1 MRKINLISG
10 PRNISTAMMYSFAQR
25 SDTRVI
31 DEPFYAV
38 YFRKSGVVHPGR
50 EEILKAQPQTE
61 DEVFASLDALA
72 TSPLL
77 FIKNMAHHIE
87 VLNNPRLDSFS
98 NIFLIR
104 NPMQII
110 ASYSEVIEKP
120 IMRDIGLEYQHELF
134 ERLTASNQEPA
145 VIDSGLLLENPTHV
159 MKELCTHININFEE
173 SMMQWPSGPKPY
185 DGVWA
190 PYWYKNVHNSTGFV
204 RQSTSSR
211 KLRSDFSDLYE
222 QARFYYEKL
231 LPFAITP

>member
-1 MRKINLISG
+1 
-10 PRNISTAMMYSFAQR
+10 
-25 SDTRVI
+25 
-31 DEPFYAV
+31 
-38 YFRKSGVVHPGR
+38 
-50 EEILKAQPQTE
+50 
-61 DEVFASLDALA
+61 
-72 TSPLL
+72 
-77 FIKNMAHHIE
+77 
-87 VLNNPRLDSFS
+87 
-98 NIFLIR
+98 
-104 NPMQII
+104 MQII

-134 ERLTASNQEPA
+134 ERLTASNKEPA

-159 MKELCTHININFEE
+159 MKELCNHININFEE

-211 KLRSDFSDLYE
+211 KLRSDFSALYE